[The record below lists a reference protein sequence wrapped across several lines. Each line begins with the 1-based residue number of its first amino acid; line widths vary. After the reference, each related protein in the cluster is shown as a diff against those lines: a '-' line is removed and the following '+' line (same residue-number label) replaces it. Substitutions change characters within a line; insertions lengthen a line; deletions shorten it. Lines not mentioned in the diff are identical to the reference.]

1 VRFSS
6 QLTKNI
12 IYFNLNNNIDLNNR
26 LALLES
32 TRLILGKYLSNRLFI
47 QYTGQIESGV
57 GYRYKE
63 KELGFRHTL
72 GLEYQINP
80 QVLVELEYDYDSL
93 MLYNR
98 NDKRILIRHWFPF

>member
-1 VRFSS
+1 M
-6 QLTKNI
+6 
-12 IYFNLNNNIDLNNR
+12 NNILELNNR

-32 TRLILGKYLSNRLFI
+32 TKIIVGKYLANRFFL

-63 KELGFRHTL
+63 KHLGLHHTL

-93 MLYNR
+93 MLEKR
-98 NDKRILIRHWFPF
+98 DDKRIILRHWFPF